1 VESDTLFSILHLA
14 AGIIHNVNEVA
25 CEFAY
30 VSPCGRI
37 SIAGPHTCG
46 KVFNL
51 PAKIAW
57 YTPPNEPGH
66 FLQSLKIGELTHQF
80 ELLGEV
86 GSRP

>member
-37 SIAGPHTCG
+37 SIAVPHTCG

-57 YTPPNEPGH
+57 YTPLNGLGHSSQNPKIDEP
-66 FLQSLKIGELTHQF
+66 THQ
-80 ELLGEV
+80 
-86 GSRP
+86 S